1 MIKLDSYSGWKM
13 VSIAVLMMYLF
24 SLMFYLFKYDG
35 KQEGTW
41 KDSGYFITMITQLI
55 IGLGFTFIYS

>member
-1 MIKLDSYSGWKM
+1 MIKLDSYSGWKL
-13 VSIAVLMMYLF
+13 VSIAVLMMYIF

-41 KDSGYFITMITQLI
+41 KDSGYFMTMIAQLMF
-55 IGLGFTFIYS
+55 GLIFSSVYI